1 MSERPG
7 SNGAAG
13 TVSAYAAAGVRRFLD
28 DQCLMRA
35 SALAYTSLLSIVPLL
50 ALMFAVVKG
59 LGVHN
64 RLEAVLLSRLS
75 LSQETT
81 DLVMGYIDR
90 TNVST
95 LGVLGAATLVF
106 TVVSVLGTIE
116 ASCNAIWRVAQQ
128 RSWWRKLTDY
138 TAVVMLTPFLMLL
151 GVAITSAGHAN
162 QLVQWVLENGYVGP
176 VAVRLVRLTPILMN
190 AVGIGILYAVMP
202 NRPPAWRPIVAAAV
216 IAGAAWQLVQSAY
229 VVLQFGVAHNNAIY
243 GALAQLPVTLAWLY
257 MSWTIVLGGAELAA
271 LFEFGPHPI
280 PAAGQMPDAQAIALH
295 VLVCAA
301 DAFTTGR
308 RPPAV
313 PAAARELRVDPR
325 AVSDVVARLQS
336 LGWVAATDGSAE
348 RVVLARAPETIDLEG
363 LAALAHD
370 GAIPPRCDPRARAAL
385 NDIAHEGQALW
396 HGHTLAQVLSRTSL
410 AGNVSPAA
418 GLGDAPPK

>member
-1 MSERPG
+1 MSERP
-7 SNGAAG
+7 SSTGAAG
-13 TVSAYAAAGVRRFLD
+13 TVSAYAVAGVRRFLA

-64 RLEAVLLSRLS
+64 RLEGVLLSRLS

-95 LGVLGAATLVF
+95 LGVLGAATLIF

-162 QLVQWVLENGYVGP
+162 QLVQWVLDNGYVGP
-176 VAVRLVRLTPILMN
+176 VAIRLVRLTPILMN

-202 NRPPAWRPIVAAAV
+202 NRPPAWRPIVIAAM
-216 IAGAAWQLVQSAY
+216 IAGAAWQLVQWAY
-229 VVLQFGVAHNNAIY
+229 LVLQLGVAHDNAIY

-271 LFEFGPHPI
+271 LLEFGPHAL
-280 PAAGQMPDAQAIALH
+280 PAAGQVPDAQAIALH
-295 VLVCAA
+295 VLVRAA
-301 DAFTTGR
+301 DAFATGR
-308 RPPAV
+308 PPPAV
-313 PAAARELRVDPR
+313 PAEARELRVDPG
-325 AVSDVVARLQS
+325 AVSDVVAHLQS
-336 LGWVAATDGSAE
+336 LGWVAATDGSGQ

-385 NDIAHEGQALW
+385 EDIAHEGQVLW
-396 HGHTLAQVLSRTSL
+396 NGRTLAAVLSRGS
-410 AGNVSPAA
+410 GGGDSPAA
-418 GLGDAPPK
+418 GIGAASPK